1 METNEIK
8 LSKETKILLI
18 EVLKSGILTRKQA
31 QQITKPFELILT
43 KEQIDAYI
51 EKL

>member
-1 METNEIK
+1 METNEII
-8 LSKETKILLI
+8 LTKENKILMI
-18 EVLKSGILTRKQA
+18 EVLKSGKLTRSQA
-31 QQITKPFELILT
+31 MDITKPFELILT